1 MMAVLV
7 EAEAVAEAE
16 ARYIPLPAE
25 EAMAV
30 AEEVFK
36 KKRENKQTGCLYLR
50 HPVCYICE

>member
-16 ARYIPLPAE
+16 ALYIPLPAE